1 VAAPF
6 QSSRAKLA
14 RAEEHRKAIEPEIK
28 AFAAGNSVRLRS
40 KHNLTSSYGPIRF
53 SWFVEEMT
61 NPPRHWALV
70 AGDAIQ
76 NIRAALDH
84 AIWSIVVK
92 EKGSSFAEAH
102 HMKIDFP
109 IRDVPS
115 RFPSRRMTDIGLPKA
130 VINVIEDAQPYA
142 REPTAPRDDATWLIG
157 ALSNVDKHR
166 LLHVIR
172 MISEDAEV
180 RTTPLLENGHVE
192 FVTDGRLRK
201 GAQVVRF
208 SASRPPGGQFVEVK
222 FLLRAGISIE
232 ATPET
237 RAVPIDLALRAMRD
251 RASEIIDALAAAV
264 QPPKRR
270 SASRR

>member
-1 VAAPF
+1 MAAPF

-14 RAEEHRKAIEPEIK
+14 RAEHHRQAIEPEIK
-28 AFAAGNSVRLRS
+28 AFAEGDSVSLRS
-40 KHNLTSSYGPIRF
+40 KHNLKASRGPIRF
-53 SWFVEEMT
+53 SWYVEAMT
-61 NPPRHWALV
+61 NPPQHWALV

-92 EKGSSFAEAH
+92 EKSSSFAEANH
-102 HMKIDFP
+102 TKIAFP
-109 IRDVPS
+109 IRDHPS
-115 RFPSRRMTDIGLPKA
+115 KFPRSRLVEIGLPKP
-130 VINVIEDAQPYA
+130 VIAVIEDAQPYK
-142 REPTAPRDDATWLIG
+142 RLPQAPRDDASWLIG
-157 ALSNVDKHR
+157 ALSNIDKHR

-172 MISEDAEV
+172 MISEDAQV
-180 RTTPLLENGHVE
+180 RTTPRLENGNVE

-208 SASRPPGGQFVEVK
+208 SADRPPGHPYIDVNFQ
-222 FLLRAGISIE
+222 LRAGISIE

-237 RAVPIDLALRAMRD
+237 RAVPIDLALRAIRD
-251 RASEIIDALAAAV
+251 RASEIIEALTAAV
-264 QPPKRR
+264 QPARRR

>member
-14 RAEEHRKAIEPEIK
+14 RADEHRKAIEPEIK
-28 AFAAGNSVRLRS
+28 AFAAGSSVKLRS
-40 KHNLTSSYGPIRF
+40 RHNLKASRGPIRF

-61 NPPRHWALV
+61 NPPRQWALA

-84 AIWSIVVK
+84 AVWAIVVK
-92 EKGSSFAEAH
+92 QKGTKFAEANY
-102 HMKIDFP
+102 MKIDFP
-109 IRDVPS
+109 IRDRPS
-115 RFPSRRMTDIGLPKA
+115 RFPRTRLTEIGLPNPAIK
-130 VINVIEDAQPYA
+130 VIEDAQPYA
-142 REPTAPRDDATWLIG
+142 RQPNAPRDDATWLIG

-201 GAQVVRF
+201 GAEVVRF
-208 SASRPPGGQFVEVK
+208 SASRPPGRQHVSVN
-222 FLLRAGISIE
+222 FLLRAGIDIE

-237 RAVPIDLALRAMRD
+237 KAVPIDLALRAMRD

-270 SASRR
+270 SAARR